1 MMNTMN
7 QMFNRMHG
15 RSRAITAENPHGL
28 KGEGGKAE
36 SPLGLARKG
45 KAFISLA
52 QGETATLV
60 DIEGPGIIQHIW
72 MTVADMTESG
82 WFVLRDL
89 VLRMYWDDE
98 ATPSVEVPLGDF
110 FCNGFGAR
118 AIINSM
124 PIVVNPVGGMNCY
137 FPMPFRKAAK
147 VTITNEHPQ
156 AIEAFFYQLDYLL
169 MDELGD
175 DVEYFHA
182 QYRREN
188 PTVMKKDFT
197 LIEGIKGRGK
207 FVGCYMAWTSLSRY
221 WWGEGEVKFYID
233 GDGDW
238 PTICGTG
245 AEDYFG
251 GAWGFVKSDNG
262 NPVQEQTYST
272 PFLGFPYFS
281 KTDDTRAHIYDGA
294 TCPMRGFYRWHLPD
308 PILFEED
315 LRITVQQIGHDGK
328 ALFERSDDIAAV
340 SYWYQ
345 TEPHQ
350 AFPSFPDVL
359 DRRPR

>member
-1 MMNTMN
+1 MQSMN
-7 QMFNRMHG
+7 QLFGRMKG
-15 RSRAITAENPHGL
+15 RSRAITAENPRGL
-28 KGEGGKAE
+28 KGEGGQAAG
-36 SPLGLARKG
+36 PLGVARKG
-45 KAFISLA
+45 KAFIPLA

-72 MTVADMTESG
+72 MTVTDQTESG

-89 VLRMYWDDE
+89 VLRMYWDGE
-98 ATPSVEVPLGDF
+98 ESPSVEVPLGDF

-118 AIINSM
+118 AVVNSM
-124 PIVVNPVGGMNCY
+124 PIVVNPVGGMNSY

-156 AIEAFFYQLDYLL
+156 EIEAFFYQFDYMLV
-169 MDELGD
+169 DELPED
-175 DVEYFHA
+175 TEYFHA
-182 QYRREN
+182 QFRREN
-188 PTVMKKDFT
+188 PTRLKQDYT
-197 LIEGIKGRGK
+197 IIDGIKGRGK
-207 FVGCYMAWTSLSRY
+207 YVGTYMAWTSLSRY
-221 WWGEGEVKFYID
+221 WYGEGEVKFYLD
-233 GDGDW
+233 GDKDW

-251 GAWGFVKSDNG
+251 GAWGFVRPDNG
-262 NPVQEQTYST
+262 NPVHEQTYST
-272 PFLGFPYFS
+272 PFMGFPYFAV
-281 KTDDTRAHIYDGA
+281 TDTTRAHIYDGA
-294 TCPMRGFYRWHLPD
+294 ACPMRGFYRWHILD

-315 LRITVQQIGHDGK
+315 LRVTVQQIGHDGK
-328 ALFERSDDIAAV
+328 ALFERSDDVSSV

-350 AFPSFPDVL
+350 AFPELPGVL

>member
-1 MMNTMN
+1 MMNPMN
-7 QMFNRMHG
+7 SIYSRVHG
-15 RSRAITAENPHGL
+15 RSRAITAENPSGL
-28 KGEGGKAE
+28 KGEGGKAAG
-36 SPLGLARKG
+36 PLGVARKG
-45 KAFISLA
+45 KAFISLSE
-52 QGETATLV
+52 GETATLV
-60 DIEGPGIIQHIW
+60 DVEGPGIIQHIW
-72 MTVADMTESG
+72 MTVTDQTESG

-118 AIINSM
+118 AIVNSM

-137 FPMPFRKAAK
+137 FPMPFRKSAR

-156 AIEAFFYQLDYLL
+156 AIEAFFYQFDYMLV
-169 MDELGD
+169 DELGE

-182 QYRREN
+182 QYRRES
-188 PTVMKKDFT
+188 PTVLRQDYT
-197 LIEGIKGRGK
+197 LVDGIKGRGK
-207 FVGCYMAWTSLSRY
+207 FVGSYMAWTSLSRY

-251 GAWGFVKSDNG
+251 GAWGFVKPDNG
-262 NPVQEQTYST
+262 NPVHEQTYST
-272 PFLGFPYFS
+272 PFLGYPYFS

-294 TCPMRGFYRWHLPD
+294 ACPMRGFYRWHLPD
-308 PILFEED
+308 PLLFEEE
-315 LRITVQQIGHDGK
+315 LRVTVQQIGHDGK
-328 ALFERSDDIAAV
+328 ALFERSDDIASV